1 MATAATKT
9 TDREPFAA
17 YLCDAQT
24 IKVMKPIT
32 EELGWDAGSIHK
44 GGIANAVRSL
54 SITAAPKFL
63 VVDLSESDDMLA
75 DLNALAEV
83 CDPGTVVLAIGVVND
98 VSIYRELL
106 NSGMHDYLVKPI
118 APSLLREAMISGE
131 ESLNIPTAKGAVSVS
146 TVNKQICVIGARG
159 GIGSST
165 VASNIA
171 LLMSQ
176 QKKNTIA
183 LLDLDIHFGTGAM
196 QFDLEPGRGLFD
208 ALDNPARIDGLFIER
223 AMVKASDSL
232 FILGSEASLNAGIV
246 PDPASINLLMV
257 TLLNSYDNL
266 VVDVPRH
273 IVTTHPNIFEN
284 ATDVVVI
291 SDLTLAAT
299 RDTIR
304 ILAHLKLTAPD
315 ARVHMVINRAQANS
329 QNEVDPR
336 DFIASVEHEIDITI
350 PDDQK
355 VMMEVGRTGKPLLD
369 VAKASR
375 PALAIEKLVN
385 IILGDDTMGKK
396 KKSGFLSKLMP
407 SKRKK
412 KNKGD

>member
-1 MATAATKT
+1 MAGAKNSSE
-9 TDREPFAA
+9 REPFGA

-24 IKVMKPIT
+24 ITIMKPIT
-32 EELGWDAGSIHK
+32 EELGWDAGSIHR

-54 SITAAPKFL
+54 SVTSAPKFL
-63 VVDLSESDDMLA
+63 VVDLSESEDMLA

-83 CDPGTVVLAIGVVND
+83 CDPGTVVLAIGVIND

-118 APSLLREAMISGE
+118 APSLLREAMISADN
-131 ESLNIPTAKGAVSVS
+131 SLNTPAAKQMPDIN

-159 GIGSST
+159 GIGST
-165 VASNIA
+165 TIASNSA
-171 LLMSQ
+171 LLLSQ

-183 LLDLDIHFGTGAM
+183 FLDLDIHYGTGAM

-232 FILGSEASLNAGIV
+232 FILGSEASLNAGIM
-246 PDPASINLLMV
+246 PEPSAINLLMT
-257 TLLNSYDNL
+257 TLLTSFDNL

-273 IVTTHPNIFEN
+273 LLTTHPNIFES
-284 ATDVVVI
+284 ATDVVVV
-291 SDLTLAAT
+291 SDLTLAST

-304 ILAHLKLTAPD
+304 LLAHMKLTAPD
-315 ARVHMVINRAQANS
+315 ARVIMVINRIHAKG

-336 DFIASVEHEIDITI
+336 DFIASIEHEIDITI
-350 PDDQK
+350 PEDQK
-355 VMMEVGRTGKPLLD
+355 VMMEVGRTGKPLLE
-369 VAKASR
+369 VAKASS
-375 PALAIEKLVN
+375 PAQAIEKLVGL
-385 IILGDDTMGKK
+385 ILGDDAAGKK
-396 KKSGFLSKLMP
+396 KKTGLLSKLKLG
-407 SKRKK
+407 KRKK